1 MLLLFSFRQLYE
13 KTKKCLLKQFNPSKG
28 DSLGKT
34 RGECY
39 SRKNKILA
47 SWYDRTTSSTCQ
59 SVAAKANWQH
69 PELPRCHCGFCFLAW
84 QFSRPNIFS
93 TTLTT
98 FCYLS
103 KVSKYHSFLPKK
115 ILDYPNYQGSKKPQ
129 VSPISLGSTDMCRG
143 TAHKSSGNTLIVA
156 AGQGVEQVIY

>member
-28 DSLGKT
+28 ESLGKT
-34 RGECY
+34 RRECY

-84 QFSRPNIFS
+84 QFSSSNIFS

-98 FCYLS
+98 FVICQKS
-103 KVSKYHSFLPKK
+103 ANITHSYQKK
-115 ILDYPNYQGSKKPQ
+115 RLDYPNYQGSKKPH